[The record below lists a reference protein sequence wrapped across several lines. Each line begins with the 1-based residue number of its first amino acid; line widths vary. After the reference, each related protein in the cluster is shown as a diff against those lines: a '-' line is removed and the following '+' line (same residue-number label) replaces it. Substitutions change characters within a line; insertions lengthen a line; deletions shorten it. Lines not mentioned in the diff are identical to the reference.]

1 MILSLI
7 GMPGSGKTTLG
18 RLVAR
23 ELGWD
28 FVDMDDAIQ
37 DMAGRTI
44 PELFSQGEP
53 VFRQWEARV
62 CARLSSVDRPT
73 VVACGGGVVLT
84 PGNIDALK
92 AGGPV
97 LFLDRPLAHI
107 AGDIDRST
115 RPLLRDGMDRFV
127 SALCGPLFP
136 VPGGRGRGDSK
147 RCDPGGGGGRHPG
160 LSEEEGIG

>member
-73 VVACGGGVVLT
+73 VVA
-84 PGNIDALK
+84 
-92 AGGPV
+92 
-97 LFLDRPLAHI
+97 
-107 AGDIDRST
+107 
-115 RPLLRDGMDRFV
+115 
-127 SALCGPLFP
+127 
-136 VPGGRGRGDSK
+136 
-147 RCDPGGGGGRHPG
+147 
-160 LSEEEGIG
+160 

>member
-44 PELFSQGEP
+44 PELISQGEP

-115 RPLLRDGMDRFV
+115 RPLLRDGMDRLYQLYADRY
-127 SALCGPLFP
+127 SLYRAA
-136 VPGGRGRGDSK
+136 GDAVIQNDATQEAAVAAILAYLK
-147 RCDPGGGGGRHPG
+147 
-160 LSEEEGIG
+160 EEGIG

>member
-1 MILSLI
+1 MILALI

-115 RPLLRDGMDRFV
+115 RPLLRDGMDRLYQLYADRY
-127 SALCGPLFP
+127 SLYRAA
-136 VPGGRGRGDSK
+136 GDAVIQNDATQEAAVAAILVYLK
-147 RCDPGGGGGRHPG
+147 
-160 LSEEEGIG
+160 EEGIG

>member
-53 VFRQWEARV
+53 VFRQWEAYGSGLR
-62 CARLSSVDRPT
+62 R
-73 VVACGGGVVLT
+73 GGS
-84 PGNIDALK
+84 PN
-92 AGGPV
+92 PWQ
-97 LFLDRPLAHI
+97 H
-107 AGDIDRST
+107 
-115 RPLLRDGMDRFV
+115 
-127 SALCGPLFP
+127 
-136 VPGGRGRGDSK
+136 
-147 RCDPGGGGGRHPG
+147 
-160 LSEEEGIG
+160 

>member
-115 RPLLRDGMDRFV
+115 RPLLRDGMDRLYQLYADRY
-127 SALCGPLFP
+127 SLYRAA
-136 VPGGRGRGDSK
+136 GDAVIQNDATQEAAVAAILVYLK
-147 RCDPGGGGGRHPG
+147 
-160 LSEEEGIG
+160 EEGIG

>member
-115 RPLLRDGMDRFV
+115 RPLLRDGMDRLYQLYADRY
-127 SALCGPLFP
+127 SLYRAA
-136 VPGGRGRGDSK
+136 GDAVIQNDATQEAAVAAILVYLK
-147 RCDPGGGGGRHPG
+147 
-160 LSEEEGIG
+160 EEGNG

>member
-115 RPLLRDGMDRFV
+115 RPLLRDGMDRLYQLYADRY
-127 SALCGPLFP
+127 SLYRAA
-136 VPGGRGRGDSK
+136 GDAVIQNDATQEVAVAAILVYLK
-147 RCDPGGGGGRHPG
+147 
-160 LSEEEGIG
+160 EEGIG

>member
-115 RPLLRDGMDRFV
+115 RPLLRDGMDRLYQLYADRY
-127 SALCGPLFP
+127 SLYRAA
-136 VPGGRGRGDSK
+136 GDAVIQNDATQEAAVAAILVYLK
-147 RCDPGGGGGRHPG
+147 
-160 LSEEEGIG
+160 EE